1 LKQNKNKTMAKF
13 GMYTKGTSESTNHI
27 NVVEMNDKS
36 QAEAYFAGVKR
47 LTLEQFR
54 NLFVV
59 REVNATN
66 SKNLLLG

>member
-1 LKQNKNKTMAKF
+1 MLKY
-13 GMYTKGTSESTNHI
+13 GMYTKGTNESSQHI
-27 NVVEMNDKS
+27 NVVETPDHA

-59 REVNATN
+59 KEIKSNFQNYLTNA
-66 SKNLLLG
+66 KNLLLG

>member
-1 LKQNKNKTMAKF
+1 MAKF
-13 GMYTKGTSESTNHI
+13 GMYTKGTNENSQHI
-27 NVVEMNDKS
+27 SVVEVSTKAE
-36 QAEAYFAGVKR
+36 AEAYFAGRKQ

-59 REVNATN
+59 REVNGN

>member
-1 LKQNKNKTMAKF
+1 MAKF

-27 NVVEMNDKS
+27 NVVEMHNKA
-36 QAEAYFAGVKR
+36 QAEAYFAVVKR

-59 REVNATN
+59 REVNSTN

>member
-1 LKQNKNKTMAKF
+1 
-13 GMYTKGTSESTNHI
+13 MYTKGTNETNQHVS
-27 NVVEMNDKS
+27 VVEMSNHT

-59 REVNATN
+59 REINTNA
-66 SKNLLLG
+66 KNKYRENLPRCC

>member
-1 LKQNKNKTMAKF
+1 MAKF
-13 GMYTKGTSESTNHI
+13 GMYTKGTNESSQQI
-27 NVVEMNDKS
+27 NIVEMPNRE

-54 NLFVV
+54 NLFDV
-59 REVNATN
+59 REVKQD

>member
-1 LKQNKNKTMAKF
+1 MSKF
-13 GMYTKGTSESTNHI
+13 AMYTKGANESSSQI
-27 NVVEMNDKS
+27 NVVEMPTKS
-36 QAEAYFAGVKR
+36 EAEAYFAGRKQ

-59 REVNATN
+59 REVDAN

>member
-1 LKQNKNKTMAKF
+1 MAKF
-13 GMYTKGTSESTNHI
+13 GMYTN
-27 NVVEMNDKS
+27 
-36 QAEAYFAGVKR
+36 FAGVKR

-59 REVNATN
+59 REVNSTN

>member
-1 LKQNKNKTMAKF
+1 MTKF
-13 GMYTKGTSESTNHI
+13 GMYTKGANESNQHI
-27 NVVEMNDKS
+27 NVVEVPDQR
-36 QAEAYFAGVKR
+36 QAEAYFAGRKG

-59 REVNATN
+59 REIKTD

>member
-1 LKQNKNKTMAKF
+1 MSKY
-13 GMYTKGTSESTNHI
+13 GMYTRGSNESANHVNI
-27 NVVEMNDKS
+27 VDMENRE

-59 REVNATN
+59 KEILTDT
-66 SKNLLLG
+66 KNLLLG

>member
-1 LKQNKNKTMAKF
+1 MPNR
-13 GMYTKGTSESTNHI
+13 E
-27 NVVEMNDKS
+27 

-54 NLFVV
+54 NLFDV
-59 REVNATN
+59 REVKQD